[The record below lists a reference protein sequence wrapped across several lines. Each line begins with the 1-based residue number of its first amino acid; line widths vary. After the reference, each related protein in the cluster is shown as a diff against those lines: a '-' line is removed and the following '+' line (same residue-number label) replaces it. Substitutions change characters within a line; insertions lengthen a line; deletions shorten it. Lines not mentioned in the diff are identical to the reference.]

1 MTPPLPGWSHFLETQ
16 CLGSRGLHH
25 KAKSSKRTKMFNI
38 VFSDLKPVEVGAAK
52 ENVEAVDGE
61 GSKLGLI
68 LGIVVPIALLLII
81 VPIVTVFAYKR

>member
-1 MTPPLPGWSHFLETQ
+1 M
-16 CLGSRGLHH
+16 
-25 KAKSSKRTKMFNI
+25 
-38 VFSDLKPVEVGAAK
+38 KPVEVGAAK

-81 VPIVTVFAYKR
+81 VPIVIVFVYKR